1 MDSSIAAAARALRA
15 GDPLGALKRV
25 ALRDDPPALALR
37 GIAVAQLGEHARARE
52 LFRRAVRGFGA
63 SDEIARARCV
73 VAEAEVAL
81 AMRDLRSSSKD
92 LDRAGETLAA
102 RGDQSNAIFARL
114 LAVRRLILLGRV
126 ADAGAA
132 LAKVE
137 LDGAPPVLVAI
148 ASLATAELALRQAR
162 AAPAREAFERAHHAS
177 KAARIDAL
185 SAEIEKATAALTK
198 PAARLVRGA
207 ERHQLKLDEVEALLA
222 SPALVVDATR
232 RVVACRGVV
241 RSLRRRP
248 VLFELLRTLAE
259 ATPSDVSREE
269 LILRAFGAR
278 RVNESHRVRLRVE
291 LGRLR
296 RQLDGMALIDS
307 TPRGF
312 SLVVDDERAA
322 VVLEP
327 PIDGQDASLLA
338 LLADG
343 EAWSTSALALALGRS
358 QRSVQRALADL
369 ENAGEVRSIG
379 KARARRWLTPSS
391 SEFTTSLL
399 LPLVGSAGY

>member
-52 LFRRAVRGFGA
+52 LFRLAVRGFGA
-63 SDEIARARCV
+63 EDEVARARCV

-81 AMRDLRSSSKD
+81 AMRDLQSSSRE
-92 LDRAGETLAA
+92 LDRAQLTLAA
-102 RGDQSNAIFARL
+102 RGDRFNAAFARL
-114 LAVRRLILLGRV
+114 LAVRRLVLLGRV
-126 ADAGAA
+126 TAAAAA
-132 LAKVE
+132 LEEVDLAA
-137 LDGAPPVLVAI
+137 APPVLVAI
-148 ASLATAELALRQAR
+148 ASLARAELSMRQVRTAAAR
-162 AAPAREAFERAHHAS
+162 DAIERARQAS
-177 KAARIDAL
+177 KATRIDAL
-185 SAEIEKATAALTK
+185 IAEVEKAARALTQ
-198 PAARLVRGA
+198 PAARLVRGS
-207 ERHQLKLDEVEALLA
+207 ERRQLRLDDVEELMA

-232 RVVACRGVV
+232 RVVACGGAV
-241 RSLRRRP
+241 RALRRRP
-248 VLFELLRTLAE
+248 VLFELLRALAE
-259 ATPSDVSREE
+259 QAPGDASREE
-269 LILRAFGAR
+269 LIARAFGAR
-278 RVNESHRVRLRVE
+278 RVNDSHRVRLRVE

-296 RQLDGMALIDS
+296 RLLVGMARIDP

-312 SLVVDDERAA
+312 VLAPFRDAAPVVI
-322 VVLEP
+322 EP

-369 ENAGEVRSIG
+369 ESAGDVRSIG
-379 KARARRWLTPSS
+379 RARARRWLAPSS

>member
-52 LFRRAVRGFGA
+52 LFRLAVRGFGA
-63 SDEIARARCV
+63 EDEVARARCI

-81 AMRDLRSSSKD
+81 AMRDIQPSSRE
-92 LDRAGETLAA
+92 LERAISTLSA
-102 RGDQSNAIFARL
+102 RGDKSNAIFARL

-126 ADAGAA
+126 ADADRA
-132 LAKVE
+132 LDGVD
-137 LDGAPPVLVAI
+137 LGGAPPVLVAI
-148 ASLATAELALRQAR
+148 ASLARAELALRQVRTAQARDALAR
-162 AAPAREAFERAHHAS
+162 AHQAS
-177 KAARIDAL
+177 NAARIDAL
-185 SAEIEKATAALTK
+185 AAEVEKTARSLTQ
-198 PAARLVRGA
+198 PAARLVREG
-207 ERHQLKLDEVEALLA
+207 ERRQLRLEEVEALMA

-241 RSLRRRP
+241 RPLRRRP
-248 VLFELLRTLAE
+248 VLFELLRALGE
-259 ATPSDVSREE
+259 AAPSDAARDE
-269 LILRAFGAR
+269 LIARAFGAR

-291 LGRLR
+291 VGRLR
-296 RQLDGMALIDS
+296 RQLVGMARIEP
-307 TPRGF
+307 TQRGF
-312 SLVVDDERAA
+312 LLALSAEGAA
-322 VVLEP
+322 VVIEP

-338 LLADG
+338 LLSDG

-358 QRSVQRALADL
+358 QRSVQRALAEL
-369 ENAGEVRSIG
+369 ENAGDVRSIG
-379 KARARRWLTPSS
+379 KARARRWLAPSS